1 MHDSGIQGLSLEDQ
15 HGECKLLTKEGY
27 STCTFDGNLIINFT
41 ARQIFSVQTS
51 YKLNLPPSLILHS
64 SSIKLVET
72 IGQGMVGN
80 IKDNIL

>member
-1 MHDSGIQGLSLEDQ
+1 MHNSGIQGLSLEDQ
-15 HGECKLLTKEGY
+15 HGECKLLTKEDY
-27 STCTFDGNLIINFT
+27 STLILMVISSLIFT
-41 ARQIFSVQTS
+41 ANQTFTVQTS

-80 IKDNIL
+80 MSM